1 VANKI
6 DAKEVELF
14 LLDNLDFFES
24 RESLVS
30 ELKFKHGESSASS
43 LLERQVLKLRD
54 EHSKLIDM
62 LSGFVDTASENED
75 LFLKSKKLTLDL
87 INCSNKKEVS
97 SLIEDDLRNSFGVNE
112 CFLSFYE
119 NHEIEELEKNS
130 SLSFH
135 KGSIH
140 CGPLS
145 KEKIKLFFENKE
157 IASIVIAVLI
167 VNNQIG
173 LLKIGSYDR
182 AKYLGDEDT
191 TFIEYI
197 RDIVEA
203 KLSSLS

>member
-1 VANKI
+1 
-6 DAKEVELF
+6 
-14 LLDNLDFFES
+14 
-24 RESLVS
+24 
-30 ELKFKHGESSASS
+30 
-43 LLERQVLKLRD
+43 
-54 EHSKLIDM
+54 M

-119 NHEIEELEKNS
+119 NNEIEELEKNS

>member
-1 VANKI
+1 MANKI

-87 INCSNKKEVS
+87 INCSNKKEVA

-119 NHEIEELEKNS
+119 NHEIEELEKKS

-145 KEKIKLFFENKE
+145 KEKINLFFENKE

>member
-130 SLSFH
+130 SLSLH

-140 CGPLS
+140 CGSLS

-157 IASIVIAVLI
+157 IASVVIAVLI